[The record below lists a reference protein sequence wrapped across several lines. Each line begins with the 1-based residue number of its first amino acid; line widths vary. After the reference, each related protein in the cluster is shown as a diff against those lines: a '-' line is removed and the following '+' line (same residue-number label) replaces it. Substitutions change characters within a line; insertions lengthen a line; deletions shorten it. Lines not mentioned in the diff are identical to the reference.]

1 MLNIHMSLKN
11 NFLIG
16 LPSILDTSFSKSVV
30 YLNSHTGDSST
41 GWIVNKPLDEKIAA
55 KLRIGMR
62 LNIAL
67 PVHYGGPV
75 DINSAYVLH
84 SNDFHIPS
92 TIQINDTLSVT
103 RDKAIINIFNIGQ
116 FPKHWKIIVGSSAW
130 GAGQLESELLGSRTK
145 GVGSWVTL
153 PYSTSLM
160 WDTASEQQWD
170 TGIRAGAEHLTDTV
184 LNF

>member
-1 MLNIHMSLKN
+1 MSYTN
-11 NFLIG
+11 NLLIS
-16 LPSILDTSFSKSVV
+16 LPSIIDNSFNKSVIYV
-30 YLNSHTGDSST
+30 NSHTGDGAS
-41 GWIVNKPLDEKIAA
+41 GWIINKPLDETIAA
-55 KLRIGMR
+55 KLRTGMR
-62 LNIAL
+62 LTGKL
-67 PVHYGGPV
+67 PVYYGGPV

-84 SNDFHIPS
+84 SNDFHIPA
-92 TIQINDTLSVT
+92 TVRLNDTLSVT

-130 GAGQLESELLGSRTK
+130 GAGQLESELLGSRTR

-160 WDTASEQQWD
+160 WDTESEQQWD
-170 TGIRAGAEHLTDTV
+170 TGIRAGAEHLTETV